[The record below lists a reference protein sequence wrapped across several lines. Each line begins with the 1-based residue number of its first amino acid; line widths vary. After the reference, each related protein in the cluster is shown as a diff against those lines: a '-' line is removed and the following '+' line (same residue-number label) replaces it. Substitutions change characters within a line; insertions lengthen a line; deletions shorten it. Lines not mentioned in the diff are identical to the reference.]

1 MGQGKRFLIRYMF
14 EDFHLK
20 RQLMIN
26 SKFARWLTYGIAV
39 PMLAGCSAQSLPSGH
54 FGTAAMQSSGSY
66 DAKAGPLVYVS
77 NVGANSIQVFRQS
90 GHAQSPIATI
100 TNGIVYPCGLAT
112 DRDHNLYVTDAATY
126 QGQWV
131 VQRFAPG
138 TTSPQETYTTD
149 LAEPTG
155 VVVAKDGTIYI
166 ANFNSAGSGWVSV
179 YPKGDASNE
188 YRLSDFSGGAP
199 LSVALDSHQNLYV
212 MYAISSQAA
221 KVNEYAPKA
230 KTGKNLDLN
239 FSYGA
244 GIQVDPHGNIVVVQ
258 QVLPSE
264 LLVFSPG
271 KTEPSRSIAIPNG
284 GEPYAIAF
292 NQAAK
297 LLFAGDSYT
306 NVVDRFA
313 FPAGK
318 FQYPIAGGFD
328 NPGGLATDPGEF

>member
-1 MGQGKRFLIRYMF
+1 MM
-14 EDFHLK
+14 
-20 RQLMIN
+20 N
-26 SKFARWLTYGIAV
+26 SKLYRWLTYGIASL
-39 PMLAGCSAQSLPSGH
+39 MLAGCSAQSLPSAH
-54 FGTAAMQSSGSY
+54 VGTAAMRSSGSY
-66 DAKAGPLVYVS
+66 DATAGPLVYVS

-90 GHAQSPIATI
+90 GHAQNPIATI

-112 DRDHNLYVTDAATY
+112 DRDHNLYVADAAMY

-138 TTSPQETYTTD
+138 TTSPQKTYTTD
-149 LAEPTG
+149 LSEPTG

-199 LSVALDSHQNLYV
+199 LSVALDAGQNFYV
-212 MYAISSQAA
+212 MYAVSSQVAR
-221 KVNEYAPKA
+221 VNKYTPNA
-230 KTGKNLDLN
+230 KTGKNLDLS

-271 KTEPSRSIAIPNG
+271 KTQPSRSITIPNG
-284 GEPYAIAF
+284 GSPYAIAF

-313 FPAGK
+313 YPTGK
-318 FQYPIAGGFD
+318 FQYPIAGGFN